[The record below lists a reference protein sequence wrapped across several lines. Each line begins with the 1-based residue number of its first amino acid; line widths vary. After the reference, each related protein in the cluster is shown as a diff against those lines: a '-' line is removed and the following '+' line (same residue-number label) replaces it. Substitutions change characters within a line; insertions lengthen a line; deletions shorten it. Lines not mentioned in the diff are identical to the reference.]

1 MAMIDQLAGNLVKK
15 GRLTLVMPD
24 GSRREIGPGGGGEVT
39 VKVNDRK
46 AAFDI
51 ARNPRLGLGE
61 AYMDGRITIEG
72 GTILDLLLLVTGS
85 NRWED
90 SSGGR
95 KLFG

>member
-51 ARNPRLGLGE
+51 ARNPAARGS
-61 AYMDGRITIEG
+61 AKPIWTG
-72 GTILDLLLLVTGS
+72 G
-85 NRWED
+85 W
-90 SSGGR
+90 
-95 KLFG
+95 